1 MSCSGSSEKESHIKK
16 PEQDNK
22 NENKAIKEILLANDI
37 GMVRIALN
45 PEFNSYREFHSQSY
59 CGGCS
64 SHLLYSFRD
73 TNNDQLILEDSTSSF
88 FGVEVSDS
96 LKTFSFNISHSV
108 YKNCN
113 PKGFKIDE
121 EYLKLQEL
129 RLLRENVH
137 TQIKVKEMK
146 TINGQLFSIIGNAS
160 IYPNHV
166 IENIEANTI
175 FKGETISFFGQRL
188 NQDSSQFIDDIYRM
202 IQTIEIIE

>member
-45 PEFNSYREFHSQSY
+45 PEFDSYKESRSQSDY
-59 CGGCS
+59 GCCGS
-64 SHLLYSFRD
+64 QLLYSFKD
-73 TNNDQLILEDSTSSF
+73 TNNDNLILADSTSSF
-88 FGVEVSDS
+88 YGVEVSDS
-96 LKTFSFNISHSV
+96 LKVLSFSISHSAC
-108 YKNCN
+108 KNCN
-113 PKGFKIDE
+113 PKDFKIDE
-121 EYLKLQEL
+121 EYLKLQEK
-129 RLLRENVH
+129 RLLTENVL

-146 TINGQLFSIIGNAS
+146 MINGQLFSIIGNA
-160 IYPNHV
+160 IIHPNFV

-188 NQDSSQFIDDIYRM
+188 NQDSSQFIDDMYRM